1 MFDQAISI
9 RNAVASV
16 LRSAW
21 GFASDDSF
29 YDRRGQIPSDEL
41 PKGWVR
47 IVNIPR
53 EFNGGRSVEETYTVS
68 CGALFEFE
76 DGADITTLAVQKADL
91 AGDALLAHNW
101 SAIGYLPEVVEVAFP
116 DDDLEKPYY
125 AVALTFRIRCN
136 VFQ

>member
-1 MFDQAISI
+1 VFDQALTL

-21 GFASDDSF
+21 AFASDDLF

-47 IVNIPR
+47 ILNIPR
-53 EFNGGRSVEETYTVS
+53 EFNGGRSVEETYTIS
-68 CGALFEFE
+68 CGALFEFIE
-76 DGADITTLAVQKADL
+76 GSDITPLALQKASL
-91 AGDALLAHNW
+91 AAEALLAHDW

-125 AVALTFRIRCN
+125 AVALTFRIRVN